1 MEIKQDFTA
10 IGLLEHKSNN
20 DFFFYWQIVS
30 TQAMGFAHSLTHTLT
45 HSRTLTHSAPQE
57 PNVITIANRHHL
69 FSTQMSTSNYL
80 AVYLFQAF
88 RPLISLDPFLL
99 HHGVNPRGCFY
110 VSTPLVRAGL
120 ANGTVKLRKTTFPW
134 NSILLEIL
142 VGCSTH
148 SLTHS
153 LTCTHTHTLT
163 ILHYLPCCLICISRQ
178 DW

>member
-1 MEIKQDFTA
+1 
-10 IGLLEHKSNN
+10 
-20 DFFFYWQIVS
+20 
-30 TQAMGFAHSLTHTLT
+30 MGFAHSLTHSL
-45 HSRTLTHSAPQE
+45 SLTHSAPQE

-88 RPLISLDPFLL
+88 RPVISLDPFLL

-110 VSTPLVRAGL
+110 VSAPLVRTGL
-120 ANGTVKLRKTTFPW
+120 ANGTVKLRKTTVPW

-148 SLTHS
+148 SLTHL
-153 LTCTHTHTLT
+153 LTYSHTHSHYSTLPSLLSH
-163 ILHYLPCCLICISRQ
+163 LHLKTGLVRDGALLHSTDIQRPEHQGGGGQCHFFQ
-178 DW
+178 K